1 MSPLMCLFYDWD
13 RGAYWLLR
21 LLCSPNGH
29 WAKHSGCC
37 VTQQL
42 WDNLTSQHK
51 PSVQVWH
58 CFYLLFIAVHQ
69 SMCCFMFKKKKN
81 LFLQG
86 FFCIMFGGHLYRQRK
101 SNVVLLFSLWSQRHP
116 GGESFS
122 IYSILEQMRQFFMG
136 TFLLCF
142 VQEKFGIAHLTGMSC
157 VVDGTIPPSS
167 GLSSS
172 SALVCCA
179 GLVTMEANQKSL
191 SKVLK
196 RKKCFHSTLL
206 VWERLSPLWCDYYPG
221 GSGWNMC
228 QERALHWDRGRRYGP
243 VHLIPG
249 RERNGAKLFI
259 AVYFDLSVGWSQSGR
274 TVWNVNTILSLL
286 SKWTNAKKKGF

>member
-1 MSPLMCLFYDWD
+1 
-13 RGAYWLLR
+13 
-21 LLCSPNGH
+21 
-29 WAKHSGCC
+29 
-37 VTQQL
+37 
-42 WDNLTSQHK
+42 
-51 PSVQVWH
+51 
-58 CFYLLFIAVHQ
+58 
-69 SMCCFMFKKKKN
+69 MFR
-81 LFLQG
+81 
-86 FFCIMFGGHLYRQRK
+86 GHLYRQGK

-196 RKKCFHSTLL
+196 RKKM
-206 VWERLSPLWCDYYPG
+206 LS
-221 GSGWNMC
+221 
-228 QERALHWDRGRRYGP
+228 
-243 VHLIPG
+243 
-249 RERNGAKLFI
+249 F
-259 AVYFDLSVGWSQSGR
+259 
-274 TVWNVNTILSLL
+274 NTACMR
-286 SKWTNAKKKGF
+286 KAEPFVM